1 MKMDVEVLKQAVKNA
16 KEKISHSILGSE
28 EQEICKSCVGGQYF
42 WALDSK
48 GRNEL
53 WEEKNV
59 RGTICACHTAW
70 KMIDEAF
77 KSHIYSDEK
86 FKNTCDFS
94 NRVIGCIYPQYSVIE
109 KLLLPRIVRI

>member
-16 KEKISHSILGSE
+16 KEKINHSVLGFT

-48 GRNEL
+48 GKNEL

-70 KMIDEAF
+70 KLIDEAF
-77 KSHIYSDEK
+77 KSHMYSDEK
-86 FKNTCDFS
+86 FKDVCDF
-94 NRVIGCIYPQYSVIE
+94 NNGVIGCIYPQYSSIE
-109 KLLLPRIVRI
+109 KLLLPRTVRI